1 MCMPYQLNIWKTATP
16 PSICRL
22 GPCRGRP
29 SLTSPAWRL
38 KDLHKHFLFI
48 HLPWAC
54 VCGFPPVLLYPWL
67 LLNVVNS
74 WRVFSAWYLLPPM
87 PTGLKFPCSSQL
99 AQLVWLL
106 SAGLQPDIH
115 TMPLFPSVLWVWRD
129 RNQFRRQPLG
139 KPSQNVMI
147 KFHSFSLSQGR
158 NWQSGGFLQTV
169 PCQGRGLVK
178 GRQKHHSISYPFECG
193 CVEPRNTVL
202 TRLKVPG
209 NSGCSSILGSQ

>member
-1 MCMPYQLNIWKTATP
+1 MYCFPGFLRSLCFPSFYWAYSRLVLFLFFLGFFFVFLFFFFSKTVLSNSKVYVSLRLVSRDLFIWMRSIPLFMCMPYKLNICKTATP

-29 SLTSPAWRL
+29 SLTSPVWSL
-38 KDLHKHFLFI
+38 KDLHRHFLFI

-99 AQLVWLL
+99 
-106 SAGLQPDIH
+106 S
-115 TMPLFPSVLWVWRD
+115 
-129 RNQFRRQPLG
+129 
-139 KPSQNVMI
+139 
-147 KFHSFSLSQGR
+147 
-158 NWQSGGFLQTV
+158 
-169 PCQGRGLVK
+169 
-178 GRQKHHSISYPFECG
+178 
-193 CVEPRNTVL
+193 
-202 TRLKVPG
+202 
-209 NSGCSSILGSQ
+209 